1 MCGRGSKG
9 PGIKKKKF
17 YGEFLDVKVEVSDMT
32 GVPDKGNKY
41 LNFPDISSLYTPN
54 LA

>member
-9 PGIKKKKF
+9 PGIKKCF
-17 YGEFLDVKVEVSDMT
+17 GEFLDVKVEVSDMT